1 MLYLGFFGILVCFF
15 VKVWAQKF
23 VSTITTAM
31 ILSLEPIFAATTSFI
46 VLHESLSL
54 LEIIGG
60 IAIILG
66 LITYNRLDAKSGVTS
81 N

>member
-1 MLYLGFFGILVCFF
+1 MLYLGFFGTLLCFF
-15 VKVWAQKF
+15 VTVLAQKF

-46 VLHESLSL
+46 VLQESLSL

-66 LITYNRLDAKSGVTS
+66 LITFNVLDAKSGVGS
-81 N
+81 H